1 MNKRYSINGF
11 LLLITFSLILFSSC
25 SKPKKYTC
33 KKGCITLAIEGQLV
47 DLNNATATKSTPY
60 KILFM
65 PTNSTWV
72 DFSPELEYVVQ
83 EGMTESNGQ
92 LKTNIKVDQE
102 LLKSDYSIYVRY
114 FPTESFHFCKNPPL
128 HEIATVPIDNFD
140 KHTLSI
146 YQRKKIKIYTHDSS
160 LLQYDKREL
169 LIGAPTECTF
179 GFTSVTEMNHTGADG
194 VYDVYALMNKS
205 NLITIKKTRLGTPNI
220 YEWITDSVYVDEAT
234 QDFIINY

>member
-1 MNKRYSINGF
+1 MNKRYAINGF
-11 LLLITFSLILFSSC
+11 LLLITLSLFIFSSC

-47 DLNNATATKSTPY
+47 DLNNATASKSTPY

-72 DFSPELEYVVQ
+72 DFSPELEYIVQ

-92 LKTNIKVDQE
+92 LKASIKVDQE

-114 FPTESFHFCKNPPL
+114 FPTESYHFCKNPPL

-140 KHTLSI
+140 KHTLNI
-146 YQRKKIKIYTHDSS
+146 YQRKKIKIHTHDSS
-160 LLQYDKREL
+160 LLQFDKREL
-169 LIGAPTECTF
+169 LIGTPTECTY

-194 VYDVYALMNKS
+194 EYVVYTLLNKS
-205 NLITIKKTRLGTPNI
+205 NLITIKKTKVGTPNV
-220 YEWITDSVYVDEAT
+220 YEWTTDSFYVDAST